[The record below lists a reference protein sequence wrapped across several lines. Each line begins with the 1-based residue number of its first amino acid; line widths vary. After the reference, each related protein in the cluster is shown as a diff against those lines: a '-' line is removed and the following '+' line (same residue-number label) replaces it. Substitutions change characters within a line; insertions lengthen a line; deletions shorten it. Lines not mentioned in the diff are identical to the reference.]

1 MNKKSKKSVVIP
13 VYMAEFMIEELLS
26 KIVKNLKLISDDYE
40 IILVDDY
47 STDKTWE
54 KILNLKKLFPEIIGL
69 KLSRNFGQHA
79 AIHAGLDHVHGNWI
93 IVMDCDL
100 QDDPVYFEA
109 LYKKALAGWDIVLA
123 KRINR
128 VDNWFKKIFSKIFY
142 KILGY
147 LTDSAQDSSVANFGI
162 YNQKVISSLKHMN
175 DYIKY
180 FPASINW
187 VGFKKT
193 TIEVKHGKR
202 MSGKSSYNIQKLIN
216 LGLNVVLSFSDK
228 PLRIVVKLGII
239 VSFISALI
247 ASNYLIKYFLGNILV
262 PGYTSLILSIWFL
275 SGVIIT
281 TIGMC
286 GLYIGRIF
294 DQSKN
299 RPVYIVNEKI

>member
-1 MNKKSKKSVVIP
+1 
-13 VYMAEFMIEELLS
+13 MAEVMIEELLS
-26 KIVKNLKLISDDYE
+26 KIVENLKLISDDYE
-40 IILVDDY
+40 IILVDDH
-47 STDKTWE
+47 STDSTWE
-54 KILNLKKLFPEIIGL
+54 KILNLKKLFPEIVGL

-109 LYKKALAGWDIVLA
+109 LYKKALGGWDIVLA

-128 VDNWFKKIFSKIFY
+128 ADNWLKKIFSKIFY
-142 KILGY
+142 KTLGY
-147 LTDSAQDSSVANFGI
+147 LTDSVQDSAIANFGI
-162 YNQKVISSLKHMN
+162 YNRKVIRSLKHMN

-180 FPASINW
+180 FPTSIDW
-187 VGFKKT
+187 VGFNKT
-193 TIEVKHGKR
+193 TIDVKHCKR
-202 MSGKSSYNIQKLIN
+202 MSGKSSYNFKKLIN

-239 VSFISALI
+239 VSFISGLI
-247 ASNYLIKYFLGNILV
+247 AFNYLIKYFSGEILV
-262 PGYTSLILSIWFL
+262 PGYTSLIISIWFL

-281 TIGMC
+281 TVGMC

>member
-1 MNKKSKKSVVIP
+1 MNKNSKISVVIP
-13 VYMAEFMIEELLS
+13 VYMAEVMIEELLS
-26 KIVKNLKLISDDYE
+26 KVVENLKLISDDYE

-47 STDKTWE
+47 STDRTWE
-54 KILNLKKLFPEIIGL
+54 KISNLKKLFSEIIGL

-100 QDDPVYFEA
+100 QDDPAYFED
-109 LYKKALAGWDIVLA
+109 LYKKALSGWDIVLA
-123 KRINR
+123 KRTSR
-128 VDNWFKKIFSKIFY
+128 SHNWLKKFLSKIFY

-147 LTDSAQDSSVANFGI
+147 LTDSEQDSTIANFGI
-162 YNQKVISSLKHMN
+162 YNQKVIRSLKHMN
-175 DYIKY
+175 DYVKY
-180 FPASINW
+180 FPTSINW
-187 VGFKKT
+187 VGFNKT
-193 TIEVKHGKR
+193 TIDVKHGKR
-202 MSGKSSYNIQKLIN
+202 ISGKSSYNFKKLIN

-228 PLRIVVKLGII
+228 PLRIVVKLGIV

-247 ASNYLIKYFLGNILV
+247 ASNYLIKYFSGEIIV
-262 PGYTSLILSIWFL
+262 PGYTSLIISIWFL